1 MNSIEA
7 PLTDDELD
15 KLIWGIE
22 REGFHARTLSG
33 LKELRERR
41 NAGAVDLYAQIKEQ
55 AEEIALLRSQVLR
68 VPMPV
73 MVPAEIINQ
82 LENKVCKSCNDGL
95 RGGCS
100 SCAYRNM

>member
-1 MNSIEA
+1 MNSTEA

-15 KLIWGIE
+15 RLIWGIE

-33 LKELRERR
+33 LRELRERR
-41 NAGAVDLYAQIKEQ
+41 KAVAIDLHALIKEQ
-55 AEEIALLRSQVLR
+55 ADEIALLRSQVLR

-73 MVPAEIINQ
+73 MVPSDIIYQ
-82 LENKVCKSCNDGL
+82 LENKLCKSCNDGL

-100 SCAYRNM
+100 SCAYRNK